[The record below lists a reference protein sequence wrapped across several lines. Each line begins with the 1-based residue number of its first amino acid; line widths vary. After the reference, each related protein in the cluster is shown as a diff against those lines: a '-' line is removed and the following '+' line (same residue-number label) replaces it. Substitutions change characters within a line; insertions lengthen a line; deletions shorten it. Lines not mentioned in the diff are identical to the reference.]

1 MGVTPS
7 QPHAWQGHA
16 SWCVAQANL
25 DLPAFLAIWHAWTLD
40 PQRPTHLHVLAL
52 SHNAESVHAACRDVS
67 SLPADFA
74 HQVAEQCWGL
84 LPGMHRLRF
93 AQGHISLTLCI
104 GDSPEFAELLRQHPT
119 GPCLPPAHLGPHG
132 ARTVTVIGSGIS
144 GAGTAR
150 ALAER
155 GWQVT
160 VLDAGSA
167 PAAGASGLPVGVIA
181 PHTSHDDSAVSRLT
195 RAGVRL
201 MRHTLQT
208 WLTEGTDWSPTGVLE
223 RRLPGKTRRGGVPLS
238 WLNEHAEWAQDWT
251 HKAPPPAPDD
261 AYWHAKGAWIK
272 PAPLVR
278 ALLNH
283 PNIRWQGHTQADA
296 LKYVD
301 RPSQSIATGDETP
314 NSATWQVLQGHTV
327 LAESSRV
334 VIAAGP
340 GSAALVATAT
350 ADGSSPRINPLR
362 GQISWGLMADI
373 PDAPMPATPVN
384 GNGAFVHSVPTE
396 AGPAWFVGSTFDR
409 LNDQPEVLDA
419 DHRENHSRLAA
430 LLPDTAQV
438 LAPLFGVPNT
448 AQGESM
454 HATSAALNT
463 QLDTHASVRGW
474 AGIRCGTPD
483 RFPVVG
489 AVPNAPEGLWIN
501 AAMGSRGLTLALLCG
516 EILAAR
522 WQGEPLPVEAKLAK
536 ALDAAR
542 FTNKH

>member
-1 MGVTPS
+1 
-7 QPHAWQGHA
+7 
-16 SWCVAQANL
+16 
-25 DLPAFLAIWHAWTLD
+25 
-40 PQRPTHLHVLAL
+40 
-52 SHNAESVHAACRDVS
+52 
-67 SLPADFA
+67 
-74 HQVAEQCWGL
+74 
-84 LPGMHRLRF
+84 MHRLRF
-93 AQGHISLTLCI
+93 AQGHVTLTLCI
-104 GDSPEFAELLRQHPT
+104 GDSPEFAELRRQHPT
-119 GPCLPPAHLGPHG
+119 GPCLSPAHSEPHSE
-132 ARTVTVIGSGIS
+132 RTVTVIGSGIS

-160 VLDAGSA
+160 VLDAGST

-208 WLTEGTDWSPTGVLE
+208 WLTEGTDWASTGVLE

-238 WLNEHAEWAQDWT
+238 WLNEHAEAAQDWT
-251 HKAPPPAPDD
+251 LPAPPPAPDD
-261 AYWHAKGAWIK
+261 AYWHAKGAWLR
-272 PAPLVR
+272 PAQLVR
-278 ALLNH
+278 ALLDH
-283 PNIRWQGHTQADA
+283 PNIRWQGHAKPDG
-296 LKYVD
+296 LSYVA
-301 RPSQSIATGDETP
+301 SHLNGTTLGDKTP
-314 NSATWQVLQGHTV
+314 IPATWQVLRAGTV

-350 ADGSSPRINPLR
+350 TDGSSPRINPLR
-362 GQISWGLMADI
+362 GQISWGLMADL
-373 PDAPMPATPVN
+373 PHNTPLPATPVN

-396 AGPAWFVGSTFDR
+396 EGPAWFVGSTFDR
-409 LNDQPEVLDA
+409 LNDQPGVLDA
-419 DHRENHSRLAA
+419 DHQENHSRLAA
-430 LLPDTAQV
+430 LLPDTAHV
-438 LAPLFGVPNT
+438 LAPLFGVSSA
-448 AQGESM
+448 AQGEPT
-454 HATSAALNT
+454 HAESEGLNT
-463 QLDTHASVRGW
+463 TPDTHATVRGW

-489 AVPNAPEGLWIN
+489 AVPHAPEGLWIN

-536 ALDAAR
+536 AMDAAR
-542 FTNKH
+542 FMSKP